1 VPLLEVEEL
10 RAGRGSVAVLHD
22 VSLEVQEG
30 ETDVLLGR
38 GGAGKTT
45 ALLSL
50 AGLHRVWGGEVRFAG
65 EPVTGMDAGALVAR
79 GLVLVPQGRHVV
91 AELTVEQNLRLG
103 AWAIRRDRR
112 AVARGRQLVFDL
124 FPELAESARRP
135 AGSLSAGRQQMLA
148 LGRGL
153 MASPR
158 MMLVDEASYGL
169 APDVAAGLFRLTR
182 RLNAEGVTLLMA
194 EQNAGILRHA
204 DRAFVMDRGRM
215 RFSGTGRELVER
227 GELREAFFGAA
238 AP

>member
-1 VPLLEVEEL
+1 
-10 RAGRGSVAVLHD
+10 
-22 VSLEVQEG
+22 
-30 ETDVLLGR
+30 
-38 GGAGKTT
+38 
-45 ALLSL
+45 
-50 AGLHRVWGGEVRFAG
+50 
-65 EPVTGMDAGALVAR
+65 
-79 GLVLVPQGRHVV
+79 
-91 AELTVEQNLRLG
+91 
-103 AWAIRRDRR
+103 
-112 AVARGRQLVFDL
+112 
-124 FPELAESARRP
+124 
-135 AGSLSAGRQQMLA
+135 
-148 LGRGL
+148 